1 MSTLITHEATVPAA
15 HAARTSTAQVS
26 GPAFDWA
33 ATALSGVFLGGVFLD
48 GWAHSH
54 GRVDNTFFTPWHAV
68 LYGGFFVM
76 AMLLI
81 GRAAWSLARRRGT
94 LMPAGY
100 GWALAGIA
108 FWVVGGPF
116 DLAWH
121 TVFGFE
127 ASVEAL
133 MSPAHAVLALGASL
147 MQSGALRAGLQRRP
161 RRWRDELP
169 MILSLTF
176 VVSNLTFFTQIAHPV
191 SNLWAASRG
200 HVSGA
205 VLELGITGMLLTAA
219 ILWAPVLL
227 LLRYDRLPT
236 GSITIL
242 LALNAIGMGFLY
254 DLGPYPVVAVLAMAA
269 GAVAADVLRMALRPA
284 AARPRAFRVFAG
296 AAPALVYA
304 AYYAALHLT
313 VGIGWS
319 THMWVGTVVFAGII
333 GWLLSYVVLPPRL
346 ESGPDALA

>member
-1 MSTLITHEATVPAA
+1 MRREPVRTV
-15 HAARTSTAQVS
+15 RTRTAQVS
-26 GPAFDWA
+26 DPAFDWA
-33 ATALSGVFLGGVFLD
+33 ATALSSIFIGGVFLD

-54 GRVDNTFFTPWHAV
+54 GKVDNSFFTPWHAV
-68 LYGGFFVM
+68 LYSGYFVM

-81 GRAAWSLARRRGT
+81 GRAAWSVARRRGT
-94 LMPAGY
+94 LMPVGY
-100 GWALAGIA
+100 GLALAGIA

-121 TVFGFE
+121 SVFGFE
-127 ASVEAL
+127 ASIEAL
-133 MSPAHAVLALGASL
+133 MSPAHAVLALGLGL
-147 MQSGALRAGLQRRP
+147 MVSGSLRAGLQRPP
-161 RRWRDELP
+161 RRWLAELP

-191 SNLWAASRG
+191 SNLPAASRG
-200 HVSGA
+200 HVSED

-219 ILWAPVLL
+219 ILWAPLLL
-227 LLRYDRLPT
+227 LLRHGRLPT

-242 LALNAIGMGFLY
+242 VALNAVAMGFLY
-254 DLGPYPVVAVLAMAA
+254 EKGSYPMTAVLALAA
-269 GAVAADVLRMALRPA
+269 GAVLADVLRLVLKPSAS
-284 AARPRAFRVFAG
+284 RPRAFRMFG
-296 AAPALVYA
+296 AAAPVLLYA
-304 AYYAALHLT
+304 AYFAALGLT

-346 ESGPDALA
+346 ESGPDAPA